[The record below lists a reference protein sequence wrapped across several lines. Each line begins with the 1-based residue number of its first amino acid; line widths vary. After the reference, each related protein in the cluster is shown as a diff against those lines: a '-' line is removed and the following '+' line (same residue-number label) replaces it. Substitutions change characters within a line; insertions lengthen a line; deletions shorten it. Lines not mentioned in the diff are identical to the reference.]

1 MKSNF
6 IDEGGTFLDRKIE
19 KIVQAI
25 ESKTVISFMYDNK
38 DFYTQINPYYVFTY
52 KSNYYLV
59 GFAKHGKQVK
69 TYKMEKISS
78 VELAP
83 LYYNENP
90 IPFYGYIKDSKF
102 NLKFTRELDPDE
114 VTNQIQIISSNNN
127 GSRLE
132 RLTEY
137 YINSLKK
144 EQLSEMTIGLSSEI
158 DFYKLRNP
166 YCERIINPNIETK
179 LHNNF
184 TDVYSVWGKRIKKE
198 PDLCIYLGYPLV
210 KIGKNIFP
218 FMFYMVQYDENQNTI
233 KYNGGNVFLNGKF
246 IDDVIE
252 LTDEEAIALKTKFLN
267 NSSAEIDV
275 LNKNISKYISE
286 FKVLDYG
293 ALFLQT
299 NTLATKGLIS
309 ELKKIKELNPKELL
323 TPFKSIIKMKD
334 ESKKYPNN
342 THVFNIV
349 EINKS
354 QEAVIKDRQ
363 REISL
368 VQGPPGTGKTQTI
381 INLVVNEILNGN
393 RVLVTSMN
401 NKAVNNIY
409 EKLIEGNIFDGILRL
424 GKQELRKKSLQ
435 NVVQFFKR
443 EHELFDNITYT
454 TLLNDSSNIK
464 KQILKKEEILKI
476 TEGLE
481 IKKDTLERSFEH
493 KSQEISIRNISF
505 EKIRNALELT
515 EDSVDVRLKIIKVL
529 SQISVNCEEKMEI
542 SRGKLLW
549 RILSIFGVNHD
560 VFQIKKFTKQIEKL
574 GFNRGYFS
582 TFEFIDTFHS
592 EINNIITVMQL
603 DMLRIEIGSILKR
616 LEELNKNQVIN
627 DLKNLNN
634 EKISNDK
641 KLLKEYHKKLLM
653 GMTNE
658 QRHFLIRNLENKSD
672 ISQVNIDEFKMI
684 TNIFPL
690 IVCTNL
696 STPASIPFAE
706 KFDLVIIDEAS
717 QCNIASS
724 IPAIMRAQRIIIVG
738 DNKQLNPVLRIDKKV
753 DAHNFKEV
761 GLAEEEHNYYSF
773 SSNSTFD
780 IFSKLKKDKEVHLLN
795 EHYRCEPDI
804 IQFSNGKFYD
814 NNLIIKTAKGLSDF
828 SGIKGINV
836 EGSSAYSTQ
845 GSKSAINN
853 REIEAIFN
861 YLIKNYELLK
871 DRTIGIITPFR
882 KQRELIKEQIDYLVA
897 DEESGELQHFFRGIE
912 VGTVHTFQGD
922 EKQIIFYSSVICQGI
937 KDTTIRWINSSPN
950 LINVAVTR
958 AQECFIMVGDF
969 EYIRKS
975 KGIVSDLVNYIDNLS
990 NQNQIIK
997 FTNTYDAYKT
1007 IFNQPI
1013 ESYVLRSVLNP
1024 YEDKLYLSLKQIIN
1038 KELIKY
1044 EIGIKVRVAD
1054 IINVTPDI
1062 VGWDILFYAQ
1072 KAHFDFILFE
1082 SKTSIPVLAI
1092 ELDGKHHKFDSKTKR
1107 NDTMKNQICAAFGL
1121 PLLRISTEDYP
1132 DNKKLKMLLS
1142 DKLMKIG

>member
-1 MKSNF
+1 MSK
-6 IDEGGTFLDRKIE
+6 GGAFLDRKIE

-25 ESKTVISFMYDNK
+25 KNKTVISFVYNYK
-38 DFYTQINPYYVFTY
+38 DSYLHIHPYYLFTY
-52 KSNYYLV
+52 NNNYYLA
-59 GFAKHGKQVK
+59 GLDKSGKKVK
-69 TYKMEKISS
+69 TYTIAKMSS

-83 LYYNENP
+83 LYFNEKP
-90 IPFYGYIKDSKF
+90 LSIYDCLKDSNF
-102 NLKFTRELDPDE
+102 RLNIVQQEVNLEDVIKKIH
-114 VTNQIQIISSNNN
+114 VISSSSG

-144 EQLSEMTIGLSSEI
+144 EQLSEMTIGLTSEI
-158 DFYKLRNP
+158 DFYKLRKP
-166 YCERIINPNIETK
+166 YCERIINPNNETK

-184 TDVYSVWGKRIKKE
+184 TDVYSVWEKRIKKE

-210 KIGKNIFP
+210 KIGRNIFP

-267 NSSAEIDV
+267 NRSAEIDV

-286 FKVLDYG
+286 FNVLDYG

-309 ELKKIKELNPKELL
+309 ELKRIKEVNPKELL
-323 TPFKSIIKMKD
+323 TPFKSIIKMQD

-342 THVFNIV
+342 EHVFNIV

-363 REISL
+363 QEISL

-381 INLVVNEILNGN
+381 LNLVVNEILNGN

-409 EKLIEGNIFDGILRL
+409 EKLIEGNIFDGVLRL

-435 NVVQFFKR
+435 SVVQFLKR
-443 EHELFDNITYT
+443 EHPLFDNNVYS
-454 TLLNDSSNIK
+454 TLLNDSSK
-464 KQILKKEEILKI
+464 LKEQILKKEEILTI
-476 TEGLE
+476 IEELE
-481 IKKDTLERSFEH
+481 IKKDTLEKSYEH
-493 KSQEISIRNISF
+493 KSQEVFIRNISI
-505 EKIRNALELT
+505 EKIRNALELA
-515 EDSVDVRLKIIKVL
+515 EDSVNVRLKIIKFL

-542 SRGKLLW
+542 SRGKLIW
-549 RILSIFGVNHD
+549 RILSIFGIKHD
-560 VFQIKKFTKQIEKL
+560 VFQIKRFTKQIEKL
-574 GFNRGYFS
+574 GFNTEYFS
-582 TFEFIDTFHS
+582 SFEFIDSFHL

-603 DMLRIEIGSILKR
+603 DMLQLEIDSILKK
-616 LEELNKNQVIN
+616 LEQLNKKQVIN
-627 DLKNLNN
+627 ELRDLNK

-641 KLLKEYHKKLLM
+641 NLLKEYHKKLLM

-658 QRHFLIRNLENKSD
+658 QKHSLIRNLDNKSD
-672 ISQVNIDEFKMI
+672 ISSVSIDEFKMI
-684 TNIFPL
+684 TNIFPI

-696 STPASIPFAE
+696 STPASIPFTE

-724 IPAIMRAQRIIIVG
+724 IPAIMRAHRIIIVG

-761 GLAEEEHNYYSF
+761 GLAEEEYNNYSF
-773 SSNSTFD
+773 ASNSTFD
-780 IFSKLKKDKEVHLLN
+780 IFSLLKKGKEIHLLN
-795 EHYRCEPDI
+795 EHYRCEPEI

-814 NNLIIKTAKGLSDF
+814 NNLVIKTSKGQSDF

-836 EGSSAYSTQ
+836 EGSAAYSTQ
-845 GSKSAINN
+845 GSKSANNN

-861 YLIKNYELLK
+861 NLITNYEILK

-882 KQRELIKEQIDYLVA
+882 KQRELIKEQIDDLAA
-897 DEESGELQHFFRGIE
+897 DEEIGELQHFFQGIE

-922 EKQIIFYSSVICQGI
+922 EKQIIFYSSVISQGI

-975 KGIVSDLVNYIDNLS
+975 KGIVSDLVDYIDNLS
-990 NQNQIIK
+990 NQNEIIK

-1024 YEDKLYLSLKQIIN
+1024 YEDKLYLSLKQIMN
-1038 KELIKY
+1038 TELNKY

-1072 KAHFDFILFE
+1072 KAHFDFIIFDR
-1082 SKTSIPVLAI
+1082 KTSIPVLAI
-1092 ELDGKHHKFDSKTKR
+1092 ELDGKHHKFDSKTKK
-1107 NDTMKNQICAAFGL
+1107 NDAMKNGICAAFGL
-1121 PLLRISTEDYP
+1121 PLIRISTEAYP
-1132 DNKKLKMLLS
+1132 DNKELKGLL
-1142 DKLMKIG
+1142 IEHIN